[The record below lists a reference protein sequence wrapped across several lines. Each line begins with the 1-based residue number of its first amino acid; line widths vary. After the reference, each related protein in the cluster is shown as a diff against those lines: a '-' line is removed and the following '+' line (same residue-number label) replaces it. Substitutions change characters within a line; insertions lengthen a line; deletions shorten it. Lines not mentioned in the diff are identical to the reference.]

1 MAANVET
8 MFYVRET
15 PWHGLGINVDE
26 ALESEEALKVAGLDW
41 TVNQTPIFTDENM
54 LIPNYKANVRSTDRK
69 ILGVVTDRYKVVQNK
84 EAFSFTDS
92 LLGQGVR
99 YETAGSLQEGKK
111 VWLLAKMPEEF
122 RILDDE
128 ISPYLVFFN
137 SHDGSGAIKVA
148 MTPVRVVCQNTLNLA
163 LSTTKRIWTTNHTGN
178 IESKLIEATRTL
190 SLANEYMKQLGN
202 EAFSLSKVKLNDK
215 RVLDFINDLLP
226 IPDMATV
233 TQINNIKLLRNDF
246 KNRYFEAPDLK
257 LMPKNAWRFINAASD
272 FATHVTPLRQTKNY
286 QDNLFLKT
294 SEGNP
299 IIDNAYDLISAIA

>member
-26 ALESEEALKVAGLDW
+26 ALESEEALKVAGLNW
-41 TVNQTPIFTDENM
+41 IVNQTPIFTDENM
-54 LIPNYKANVRSTDRK
+54 LIPNYKANIRSTDDK
-69 ILGVVTDRYKVVQNK
+69 ILGVVTDRYKVVQNN

-111 VWLLAKMPEEF
+111 VWLLAKIPEEF

-128 ISPYLVFFN
+128 ITPYLVFFN

-163 LSTTKRIWTTNHTGN
+163 LNTAKRIWTTNHTGN

-190 SLANEYMKQLGN
+190 HMANEYMNQLGN
-202 EAFSLSKVKLNDK
+202 EAFTLSKVKLNDK
-215 RVLDFINDLLP
+215 KVLDFINDLLP
-226 IPDMATV
+226 IPDKATI
-233 TQINNIKLLRNDF
+233 TQINNIKSLRNDF

-257 LMPKNAWRFINAASD
+257 VMNKNAWRFINAASD

-299 IIDNAYDLISAIA
+299 IIDKAYELISAIA

>member
-54 LIPNYKANVRSTDRK
+54 LIPNYKANVRSTDGK

-111 VWLLAKMPEEF
+111 VWLLAKIPEEF

-137 SHDGSGAIKVA
+137 SHDGTGAIKVA

-163 LSTTKRIWTTNHTGN
+163 LSTTKRIWTTSHTGN

>member
-1 MAANVET
+1 MPANVET

-15 PWHGLGINVDE
+15 PWHGLGINVNE
-26 ALESEEALKVAGLDW
+26 APKSEEALKVAGLDW
-41 TVNQTPIFTDENM
+41 TVNQTQIFTNENM
-54 LIPNYKANVRSTDRK
+54 LIPNYKANVRNTDGK

-84 EAFSFTDS
+84 EAFSFTNS
-92 LLGQGVR
+92 LLGQGVQ

-122 RILDDE
+122 KILDDE
-128 ISPYLVFFN
+128 ITPYLVFFN

-163 LSTTKRIWTTNHTGN
+163 LNTAKRIWTTNHTGN

-190 SLANEYMKQLGN
+190 YLANEYMNHLGN
-202 EAFSLSKVKLNDK
+202 EAFTLSKIKLNDK
-215 RVLDFINDLLP
+215 KVLDFINDLLP
-226 IPDMATV
+226 IPEKATV

-257 LMPKNAWRFINAASD
+257 VMNKNAWRFINAASD

-299 IIDNAYDLISAIA
+299 IIDKAYEFISAIA